1 MIRYIKGTFAMA
13 DVGSIVV
20 ETGSGIAFEINVP
33 MGSGLYQ
40 NNIGD
45 QIKVLTLM
53 IVREDD
59 MSLYG
64 FEDKENLEMF
74 KKLITVN
81 GVGPKAA
88 MAIMSGLSLLELK
101 KAIATSDT
109 KAISSANGIG
119 KKTAERIILELKEKV
134 DFEGGI
140 DLAAPP
146 VIFTDSRNEAVAA
159 LVSLGY
165 SKNEAMSAVSSVTED
180 DLSSEEYIKRSL
192 KNLF

>member
-1 MIRYIKGTFAMA
+1 MIRYIKGTLAA
-13 DVGSIVV
+13 VDVGSIAV
-20 ETGSGIAFEINVP
+20 ETASGIGFEIYVP
-33 MGSGLYQ
+33 IGSRLYQ

-53 IVREDD
+53 VVKEDD
-59 MSLYG
+59 ISLYG

-74 KKLITVN
+74 KMLITVN

-88 MAIMSGLSLLELK
+88 MSIMGGLNLVELK

-109 KAISSANGIG
+109 KSISAANGIG

-134 DFEGGI
+134 DFEGFETLDSPSI
-140 DLAAPP
+140 T
-146 VIFTDSRNEAVAA
+146 FTDSRNEAVIA
-159 LVSLGY
+159 LTSLGY
-165 SKNEAMSAVSSVTED
+165 SKSEAMKAVSSVAEEELT
-180 DLSSEEYIKRSL
+180 SEEYIKKAL